1 MDTLS
6 LGLGGWIVLGFT
18 DNVIVD
24 GPGADFTVFENAFL
38 PRSAAAGVLVTGTP
52 FAEPGTVSV
61 SADGVH
67 FVAFPCRT
75 DEAPYYPGCAGVYP
89 VFANA
94 RDPNAPSPLVPTTVP
109 IADLVG
115 LPIDGFTPP
124 PGSGGDSFDLAEVG
138 LSAVRF
144 VRIDAGPIKADLG
157 GGLSGFDLDAVAAVH
172 SIDTAGLPDTD
183 GDGFP
188 DVADNCPT
196 VANPDQRDGDHDGV
210 GDACETGADADGD
223 GVPDAADDCPRTP
236 NPDQLDTDGDGRG
249 DACDDCPATP
259 DPDQADAD
267 GDGVGDA
274 CDNCRTVANP
284 TQADADHDG
293 VGDACDP
300 CPADSSCLPLAPPRF
315 GGGGNRGAADALLT
329 YADPIASVTALPR
342 SATIAVVVIE
352 VGPSVDPS
360 SFRLRAS
367 GHDLAAAVGGVVPGS
382 TKIVSI
388 PLTHRRTT
396 VSLRAAGRLPSGRR
410 AADVDRFTFERRL
423 P

>member
-1 MDTLS
+1 
-6 LGLGGWIVLGFT
+6 T

-38 PRSAAAGVLVTGTP
+38 TRGLNTGGP
-52 FAEPGTVSV
+52 FAEPATVSV

-172 SIDTAGLPDTD
+172 SIDTAGL
-183 GDGFP
+183 
-188 DVADNCPT
+188 
-196 VANPDQRDGDHDGV
+196 
-210 GDACETGADADGD
+210 
-223 GVPDAADDCPRTP
+223 
-236 NPDQLDTDGDGRG
+236 
-249 DACDDCPATP
+249 
-259 DPDQADAD
+259 
-267 GDGVGDA
+267 
-274 CDNCRTVANP
+274 
-284 TQADADHDG
+284 
-293 VGDACDP
+293 
-300 CPADSSCLPLAPPRF
+300 
-315 GGGGNRGAADALLT
+315 
-329 YADPIASVTALPR
+329 
-342 SATIAVVVIE
+342 
-352 VGPSVDPS
+352 
-360 SFRLRAS
+360 
-367 GHDLAAAVGGVVPGS
+367 
-382 TKIVSI
+382 
-388 PLTHRRTT
+388 
-396 VSLRAAGRLPSGRR
+396 
-410 AADVDRFTFERRL
+410 
-423 P
+423 